1 MKPWNVILLSTILA
15 ATIFLSITTLAP
27 RCPSSVKSM
36 TAGNLLSAGCRS
48 AGYRPRYDYDNPL
61 QIPQNP

>member
-15 ATIFLSITTLAP
+15 ATIFLSIMTLAP
-27 RCPSSVKSM
+27 LCPSSVEPA

-48 AGYRPRYDYDNPL
+48 AGYRPHYD
-61 QIPQNP
+61 